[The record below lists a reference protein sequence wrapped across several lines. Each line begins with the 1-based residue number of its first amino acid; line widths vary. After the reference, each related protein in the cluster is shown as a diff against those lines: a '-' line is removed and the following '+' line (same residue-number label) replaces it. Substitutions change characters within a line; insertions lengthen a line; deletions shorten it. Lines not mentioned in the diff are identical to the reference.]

1 MARDDDESNDPEA
14 LLETL
19 GEQLD
24 ENQLRQFGCVCC
36 RRVAELCPDP
46 IFLKL
51 LEFAEARAAGKKK
64 GEPPAKLQ
72 SEMDKVYD
80 SLYPGYGSPSPA
92 ALALTA
98 VGEVVFTESA
108 LDAALNASSTAADA
122 AAVSAAEGVDD
133 DEYDAMSEETYA
145 VERTWQAEQLRKFE
159 ERE

>member
-1 MARDDDESNDPEA
+1 MARDDDDSNDPEL

-19 GEQLD
+19 GDQLD

-36 RRVAELCPDP
+36 RRVAELCPEP
-46 IFLKL
+46 VFLKL
-51 LEFAEARAAGKKK
+51 LEFAEGRAAGKK

-80 SLYPGYGSPSPA
+80 ALYPGYGSPSPA

-98 VGEVVFTESA
+98 MGEVVFTASA

-122 AAVSAAEGVDD
+122 AAVAAAEAVDE
-133 DEYDAMSEETYA
+133 DEYDDVSEETYEA
-145 VERTWQAEQLRKFE
+145 ERTWQAEQLRGMV
-159 ERE
+159 